1 MWCRLKQ
8 VQWQIQGHDKADPV
22 TIKCLQ
28 DQIAA
33 LEDPGNPL
41 DKKKLDDKKGCK
53 HLPLITNIKLEDN
66 CLMGVLHCLDLHI
79 NHVFKEMAIWV
90 HWRIEPEEEEI
101 KAKRQELAEAML
113 IKQERSMEVEEFKM
127 DVAITAANLEAF
139 LKSSEGK
146 EHSKLYKRRKKKKN
160 KTTQGE
166 ISRLEEL
173 QDGLELWKNPK
184 VEAEKESKKLTK
196 LLKEAKSERS
206 GASTSLNTATKKKGY
221 GAMTQVRRQN
231 IEELMELLFGII

>member
-1 MWCRLKQ
+1 
-8 VQWQIQGHDKADPV
+8 
-22 TIKCLQ
+22 
-28 DQIAA
+28 
-33 LEDPGNPL
+33 
-41 DKKKLDDKKGCK
+41 
-53 HLPLITNIKLEDN
+53 
-66 CLMGVLHCLDLHI
+66 MGVLHCVYLHI
-79 NHVFKEMAIWV
+79 NHVFKETAIWV

-113 IKQERSMEVEEFKM
+113 IEQERSMEVEEFKM
-127 DVAITAANLEAF
+127 DVAITAADLEAF

-160 KTTQGE
+160 KMTQGE

-173 QDGLELWKNPK
+173 QDELELWKNPK

-206 GASTSLNTATKKKGY
+206 GASTSLNTATKKKD
-221 GAMTQVRRQN
+221 TEQ
-231 IEELMELLFGII
+231 